1 MADVANSPNDPVF
14 FMHHGFVDHSWILWQ
29 NADIA
34 GRLYQVNGCS
44 DSASPCTPLTTSYVL
59 TSMGLRPDVTVNDV
73 MDTQG
78 GYLCYVYDS

>member
-1 MADVANSPNDPVF
+1 
-14 FMHHGFVDHSWILWQ
+14 MHHGFIDHSWILWQ

-34 GRLYQVNGCS
+34 GRLYQINGCS
-44 DSASPCTPLTTSYVL
+44 DHSSPCDAPVSLDLVL
-59 TSMGLRPDVTVNDV
+59 SSMGIRPDATVNDV